1 MKRKKKKKKE
11 QKMQKEYCV
20 GKVDKR
26 SIKMAKKKEK
36 KIS

>member
-1 MKRKKKKKKE
+1 MKCKYNK
-11 QKMQKEYCV
+11 KMQKEYCV
-20 GKVDKR
+20 DKVDKR